1 MEKYQHLKLPV
12 FQENVERKKN
22 GGGGFSLPPGRN
34 KSQFANQA
42 RQQAK
47 KISESFAASKK
58 QFSDRID
65 PTLIFE
71 IEINQGVDPK
81 AFEDT
86 LASMNIKLLS
96 IAEGKKGFWVVF
108 SEDEELDLFKK
119 KLTEYGSEEGYAYK
133 FFHAI
138 ESFGDISVEKKI
150 GKRLT
155 ENPLAEVPD
164 FIDLEL
170 WRMTD
175 PQRNELF
182 IDQLKTTYN
191 DLTKFRITDTLI
203 AKSFVL
209 LRVKLIQS
217 IFEEIIQLKEIARAD
232 RPALVQFNPITMRRP
247 DVQDI
252 MFQSPDVNAAGILVI
267 DSGITANHPML
278 EHCVGGEENFQSG
291 EKETQDTVGH
301 GTAVAG
307 CAVYGDVEN
316 SLEEKVFS
324 PSNWLF
330 SAKVMYA
337 KEDWNGQ
344 KWAVYD
350 PKKLIEHQLKDA
362 VVGFL
367 SNSAYHIRVINISL
381 GNKDEIWHKH
391 YFRQRPLAAL
401 IDELAFTFPHVV
413 FVVSTGNQ
421 RPLDLDQYFS
431 IEEVLDNY
439 PQYLVSNEEFKI
451 INPASAA
458 LALTVGSIAGQIRS
472 EKDRYG
478 GPEQIKTAIA
488 QPEQP
493 SPFTRTGCGINGM
506 VKPELV
512 EYGGNLI
519 LSEQYGRI
527 TEDTGGKLALL
538 NNKVTDDILQF
549 DIGSS
554 FAAPKVAH
562 LAGKIA
568 NHCPGKSANF
578 IKNMLLVGADYPF
591 VPDKHF
597 YGSIPKRIGIKKYEN
612 TVLQKLSSAFE
623 KKIFEGAYW
632 KSKKY
637 YILHH
642 DITEDVRKE
651 LSNTFKKINFDSQ
664 LKDKDHL
671 SVCGYG
677 LSHYE
682 KSLYS
687 FENRAVL
694 WDEGQLALNQIKVY
708 SLQLPDLF
716 FSEAGRKKISV
727 VLTFT
732 PETRATRGDSYLGNR
747 MEFHLFHSQNPQTL
761 VEKYG
766 QLGKDLQQR
775 VPDDL
780 KTFEIDLFPG
790 ANTRKAG
797 CHQKA
802 WKIYQREPIN
812 RPKPPISLV
821 LLNIN
826 KWITDTTR
834 KQDYCLSVTFEHEKA
849 TELYNAVRAN
859 LRTRTKVR

>member
-1 MEKYQHLKLPV
+1 MEKLQHLKLPV

-22 GGGGFSLPPGRN
+22 GGGGFSLPAGRN
-34 KSQFANQA
+34 KTQFANQA
-42 RQQAK
+42 CQQAK
-47 KISESFAASKK
+47 KLSESFVASKK
-58 QFSDRID
+58 QLSDRID

-71 IEINQGVDPK
+71 IEISQGVDPR

-86 LASMNIKLLS
+86 LASMNIHVLS

-108 SEDEELDLFKK
+108 SEDEQLEKFRKK
-119 KLTEYGSEEGYAYK
+119 MADYGSADGPKYD

-138 ESFGDISVEKKI
+138 ESFGDIPIEKKI
-150 GKRLT
+150 GKQ
-155 ENPLAEVPD
+155 LAEEPLTDQAD

-175 PQRNELF
+175 PQRNERF
-182 IDQLKTTYN
+182 IQQLKKTYN
-191 DLTKFRITDTLI
+191 DFTKFRITDTLI
-203 AKSFVL
+203 AKTFVL
-209 LRVKLIQS
+209 LRVKLTQS

-232 RPALVQFNPITMRRP
+232 KPAQVQFNPFPMRRP

-252 MFQSPDVNAAGILVI
+252 RFNSPDENAAGILVI

-291 EKETQDTVGH
+291 EAEIQDTVGH

-307 CAVYGDVEN
+307 CAVYGDVETC
-316 SLEEKVFS
+316 LEEKIFN

-337 KEDWNGQ
+337 AEDWNGW
-344 KWAVYD
+344 KRAVYS
-350 PKKLIEHQLKDA
+350 PEKLVEHQLKDA
-362 VVGFL
+362 VEGFL
-367 SNSAYHIRVINISL
+367 SNPEYHIRVVNISL

-413 FVVSTGNQ
+413 FIVSTGNQ
-421 RPLDLDQYFS
+421 SPIGPYSS
-431 IEEVLDNY
+431 IEEILDNY
-439 PQYLVSNEEFKI
+439 PQYLIANEEFKI

-458 LALTVGSIAGQIRS
+458 LALTVGSIAGQTRF
-472 EKDRYG
+472 EKERHG
-478 GPEQIKTAIA
+478 GPEHIKTPIA
-488 QPEQP
+488 QQNQP
-493 SPFTRTGCGINGM
+493 SPFTKTGCGINGM

-527 TEDTGGKLALL
+527 IEDTGGKLALL
-538 NNKVTDDILQF
+538 NNKATDDILQF
-549 DIGSS
+549 DAGTS
-554 FAAPKVAH
+554 FAAPKIAH
-562 LAGKIA
+562 LTGKIA
-568 NHCPGKSANF
+568 NHFPEKSANF

-591 VPDKHF
+591 QPTKKF
-597 YGSIPKRIGIKKYEN
+597 YQ
-612 TVLQKLSSAFE
+612 T
-623 KKIFEGAYW
+623 
-632 KSKKY
+632 
-637 YILHH
+637 
-642 DITEDVRKE
+642 
-651 LSNTFKKINFDSQ
+651 
-664 LKDKDHL
+664 KDKKNAEKCHL
-671 SVCGYG
+671 TTCGYG

-708 SLQLPDLF
+708 SLQLPELF

-747 MEFHLFHSQNPQTL
+747 MEFHLFHSQNPQVL
-761 VEKYG
+761 IEKYG
-766 QLGKDLQQR
+766 KLGSDILQEGI
-775 VPDDL
+775 PDDL
-780 KTFEIDLFPG
+780 KKFEIDLFPG

-802 WKIYQREPIN
+802 WKVYQREPKN
-812 RPKPPISLV
+812 RPAPPVSLV

-826 KWITDTTR
+826 KWVTDPTR
-834 KQDYCLSVTFEHEKA
+834 KQNYCLSVTFEHEKA

-859 LRTRTKVR
+859 LRTKTKVR